1 MLCLDEAVLT
11 LARLYREDVFAL
23 PADDNFNRANRHSAY
38 RQYVLWMYENSELAK
53 EKSFP
58 SCVDWKIRINYPE
71 PTGQYVGF
79 LLGKLAW
86 TDLDILNIER
96 RTYLDGLPINV
107 PIFCIYIL
115 N

>member
-1 MLCLDEAVLT
+1 MIILTGQIDIQHTGSILCGC
-11 LARLYREDVFAL
+11 
-23 PADDNFNRANRHSAY
+23 
-38 RQYVLWMYENSELAK
+38 MKNSELAK

-58 SCVDWKIRINYPE
+58 SCVVWKIRINYPE

-79 LLGKLAW
+79 LPGKLPW

-96 RTYLDGLPINV
+96 RTYLDGLPVNV
-107 PIFCIYIL
+107 PILVYT